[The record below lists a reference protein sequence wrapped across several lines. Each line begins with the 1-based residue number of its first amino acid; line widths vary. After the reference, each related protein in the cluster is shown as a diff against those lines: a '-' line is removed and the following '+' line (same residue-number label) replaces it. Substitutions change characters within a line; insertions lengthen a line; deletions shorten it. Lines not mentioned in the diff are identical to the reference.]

1 MRIVCGGVHER
12 QTGKKP
18 RMLLHIRTGRHPKGG
33 EVTIEEIRR
42 TNECLWHGEGQAI
55 SPSSSGRQAGR
66 QAGRQPRHKAA
77 RTKELRRC
85 TIRARDGR
93 MRIEEDRGVGFKD
106 SRHFTLRCW
115 RDSRESIQGYEG
127 RKEGR
132 KVLCRGLAWGAR
144 VATRERERWRFL
156 FKRHQRACRKF
167 SPAPAPPAPLVLH
180 GIIRDRVQ
188 STRIHAFQA
197 GVPEFRAVV

>member
-1 MRIVCGGVHER
+1 MSAYG
-12 QTGKKP
+12 TKKG
-18 RMLLHIRTGRHPKGG
+18 RRYLHR
-33 EVTIEEIRR
+33 
-42 TNECLWHGEGQAI
+42 
-55 SPSSSGRQAGR
+55 RQAGR

-127 RKEGR
+127 RTEGR
-132 KVLCRGLAWGAR
+132 KEGPMPRLGMGCAGGDTGKGE
-144 VATRERERWRFL
+144 VA
-156 FKRHQRACRKF
+156 F
-167 SPAPAPPAPLVLH
+167 SV
-180 GIIRDRVQ
+180 
-188 STRIHAFQA
+188 
-197 GVPEFRAVV
+197 